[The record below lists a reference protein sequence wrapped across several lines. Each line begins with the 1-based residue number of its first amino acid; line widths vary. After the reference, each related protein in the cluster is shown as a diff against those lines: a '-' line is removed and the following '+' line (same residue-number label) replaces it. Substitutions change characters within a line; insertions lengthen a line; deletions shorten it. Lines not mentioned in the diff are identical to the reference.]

1 MATTEPPR
9 LVPVSPVPAESP
21 WFANYEAA
29 VPRTIA
35 YPDIPLQHLLKDA
48 ATRYP
53 NNTATVFLGG
63 KLTYSELYA
72 QVNAFASALA
82 ELGVKKGDRVA
93 LLLPNCPQDVI
104 AYFGALTD
112 CAIVVPTIPMYVENE
127 LMHQFND
134 AGAETVVTLTMF
146 YPTVRKIR
154 PQTQIKNIVV
164 TNIKD
169 YFPPLIRLLFTLAK
183 EKKEGHRV
191 PYEGDKGVYSF
202 KQLIERHRGRAADG
216 HVYASEVKPDE
227 VALFQYTGGT
237 TGISKGAMLTHRN
250 LVANALQVRHW
261 LSDCAEGKEI
271 ILSVLPFFH
280 VYAMTTCMN
289 FAVAVAGTMLL
300 LPRFQLADVL
310 KTINKHKPSIF
321 PGAPAMYVA
330 INNHPEIQKYDLKS
344 IRVCISGAAPL
355 PVEVQQKFEALTG
368 GRLVEGYGLTEA
380 SPVTHCNPIYGKR
393 KAGSIGLPFPDVEAR
408 IVDIEDRERTLGVGE
423 VGELAVRGPNV
434 MKGYWNMPEETE
446 NVLQGEWL
454 FTGDIA
460 KMDEEGYFFIVDRKK
475 DMIIAS
481 GYNIYPRDVEEVLY
495 QHPKIKE
502 AVVVG
507 VPDEYRGETVKAYIV
522 LKEGETATADEIV
535 EFCRNRLARFKVPKL
550 IEFRTQLPKTIVGKV
565 LRRVLLEEEKQK
577 LAEAQSSKKE

>member
-104 AYFGALTD
+104 AYYGALTAG
-112 CAIVVPTIPMYVENE
+112 AIVVPTNPMYVENE

-191 PYEGDKGVYSF
+191 PYEGDKGAYSF